1 MSLAFCESRWLG
13 IPSFKITCTTE
24 QTKCNRSAVSFFE
37 FQGFSMYC
45 HPSQKACFHTETISF
60 MFTG

>member
-1 MSLAFCESRWLG
+1 
-13 IPSFKITCTTE
+13 
-24 QTKCNRSAVSFFE
+24 VSFFE